1 MLDIY
6 VLTAFDFYRQKHYT
20 SRFYEY
26 DDAERTARFLMQ
38 KDPNVWAV
46 KIHKQEW
53 GPVEKTALKRV
64 HSRTFEQLFESNERG
79 E

>member
-1 MLDIY
+1 
-6 VLTAFDFYRQKHYT
+6 
-20 SRFYEY
+20 
-26 DDAERTARFLMQ
+26 MQ

-64 HSRTFEQLFESNERG
+64 HSRTFEQLFKSNEGG